1 MPLLF
6 QQQEKTNKIYD
17 TMKKKL
23 PTNSEIKVFFFF
35 FGYYFAI
42 FAIIM
47 IDFFFRQHFVLYKPL
62 FFLIIVGDYES
73 GCVPK
78 KKLHTFTQYTGN
90 MPNSNDYITDD
101 TKTHTLTIE

>member
-47 IDFFFRQHFVLYKPL
+47 IDFFPDSILYYISL
-62 FFLIIVGDYES
+62 FFFLIIVGDYES

-101 TKTHTLTIE
+101 TKTHTHT